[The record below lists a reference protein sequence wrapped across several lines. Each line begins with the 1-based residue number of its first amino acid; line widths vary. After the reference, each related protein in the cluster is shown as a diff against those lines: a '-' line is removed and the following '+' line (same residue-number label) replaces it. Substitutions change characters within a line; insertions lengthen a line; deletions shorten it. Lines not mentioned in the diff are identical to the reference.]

1 MTSESHTRNLKQ
13 LRRDIGARIH
23 NVRVQK
29 RVTLK
34 RLSSRTGIPVH
45 RLDYYELGGYD
56 LSLGELERI
65 AKNLGLSASDLLVE

>member
-1 MTSESHTRNLKQ
+1 MASESHTRNLKQ

-65 AKNLGLSASDLLVE
+65 AKNLGLSTSSLLVE